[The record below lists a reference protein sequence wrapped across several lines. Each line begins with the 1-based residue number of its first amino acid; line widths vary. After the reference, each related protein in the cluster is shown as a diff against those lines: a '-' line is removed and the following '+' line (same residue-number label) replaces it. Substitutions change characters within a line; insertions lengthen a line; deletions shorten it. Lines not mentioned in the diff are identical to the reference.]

1 MRINNEERAIIKNI
15 LHKYF
20 GKHARIVLFG
30 SRTDDRAKGG
40 DIDVLVDTDQTDDC
54 FTKKLLALSEMQIA
68 LGDQKIDLLV
78 KAPNMRAPAPPV
90 FSEALATGVD
100 L

>member
-1 MRINNEERAIIKNI
+1 MRINNEERTAIKNV

-20 GKHARIVLFG
+20 GTQSRIILFG
-30 SRTDDRAKGG
+30 SRTDDQARGG
-40 DIDVLVDTDQTDDC
+40 DIDVLVDTDQATDV
-54 FTKKLLALSEMQIA
+54 FTRKLLALSELQIA

-78 KAPNMRAPAPPV
+78 NAPNMSTPIPLV
-90 FSEALATGVD
+90 FSEACATGVE